1 MDSLQPCEAVIFDLD
16 GTLADTAGDMALAIK
31 KTLAD
36 FGLPPHSQDVVRGMA
51 GNGLK
56 KLVERAFAQH
66 GVTLDDAAHAKAFAR
81 LLKHYSA
88 DPCEYSKLYP
98 GVRATLEAL
107 NAAGIECAV
116 LTNKHEPIALDVLQD
131 LGIAGLFKA
140 VQGEKNGFP
149 RKPDAASALGLVQA
163 LGATPKTTVIV
174 GDSETDLKTARAAAL
189 RAILV
194 TYGYSTVPV
203 TTLGADAV
211 INHLH
216 ELVPGLALTAE
227 AD

>member
-1 MDSLQPCEAVIFDLD
+1 MVSLQPCETVIFDLD

-31 KTLAD
+31 RTLAD
-36 FGLPPHSQDVVRGMA
+36 FGLPPHRQDVVRGMV

-56 KLVERAFAQH
+56 KLVERAFARH
-66 GVTLDDAAHAKAFAR
+66 GVTLDAAAHEKAFAR
-81 LLKHYSA
+81 LLEHYSA

-98 GVRATLEAL
+98 GTRATLEAL

-116 LTNKHEPIALDVLQD
+116 LTNKHEPIARDVLQG

-140 VQGEKNGFP
+140 VHGERSGFP
-149 RKPDAASALGLVQA
+149 RKPDPASALGLIEA
-163 LGATPKTTVIV
+163 LGATPETTLLV
-174 GDSETDLKTARAAAL
+174 GDRETDLKTARAAEL

-194 TYGYSTVPV
+194 TYGYSKVPV
-203 TTLGADAV
+203 ATLGADAV

-216 ELVPGLALTAE
+216 ELVPGLALAAE

>member
-1 MDSLQPCEAVIFDLD
+1 MDSLQPCETVIFDLD

-31 KTLAD
+31 RTLAD
-36 FGLPPHSQDVVRGMA
+36 FGLPPHRQDVVRGMV

-66 GVTLDDAAHAKAFAR
+66 GVTLDDAAHQKAFAR
-81 LLKHYSA
+81 LLEHYSA

-98 GVRATLEAL
+98 GTRATLEAL

-116 LTNKHEPIALDVLQD
+116 LTNKHEPIARDVLQG

-140 VQGEKNGFP
+140 VHGERSGFP
-149 RKPDAASALGLVQA
+149 RKPDPASALGLIKA
-163 LGATPKTTVIV
+163 LGATPETTLLV
-174 GDSETDLKTARAAAL
+174 GDSETDLKTAHAAEL

-194 TYGYSTVPV
+194 TYGYSKVPV
-203 TTLGADAV
+203 ATLGADAV

-216 ELVPGLALTAE
+216 ELVPGLALAAE